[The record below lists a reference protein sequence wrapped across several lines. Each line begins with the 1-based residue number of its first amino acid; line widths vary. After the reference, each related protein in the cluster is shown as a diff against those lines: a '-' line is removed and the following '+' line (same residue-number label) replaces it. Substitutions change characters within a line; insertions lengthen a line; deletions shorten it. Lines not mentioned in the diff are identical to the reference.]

1 MSLKSISLTHV
12 RYETGDKL
20 GHFLA
25 WISLPIF
32 IGLCGFWTY
41 FIFRRE
47 LQAIFLA
54 LGILISE
61 FINELIK
68 KSVQQAH
75 HDTCVALEIVI
86 PMVGPQATHSTW
98 PFSL

>member
-1 MSLKSISLTHV
+1 MALKAVSLTHV
-12 RYETGDKL
+12 RYEIGDKL

-25 WISLPIF
+25 WISLLPVF
-32 IGLCGFWTY
+32 IGLGGFLTH

-47 LQAIFLA
+47 LQAIFFA

-68 KSVQQAH
+68 KFVQQARL
-75 HDTCVALEIVI
+75 DTCVALEKCDSHGW
-86 PMVGPQATHSTW
+86 PSSHSQ
-98 PFSL
+98 